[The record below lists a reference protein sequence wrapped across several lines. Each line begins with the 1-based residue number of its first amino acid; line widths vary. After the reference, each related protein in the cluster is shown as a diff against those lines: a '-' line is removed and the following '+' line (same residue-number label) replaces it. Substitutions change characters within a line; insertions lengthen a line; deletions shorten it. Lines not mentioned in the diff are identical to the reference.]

1 MEQFLTGI
9 ASGTSPRELVNTCLS
24 QIGDIPDEATLGFL
38 YITDALSREFEH
50 IHQLLEQGTRIPH
63 WIGTV
68 GVAICATERE
78 IYDQPA
84 MVVMIADIPTSQYRV
99 IPTLTS
105 DVESFQVS
113 NENWLAKQASSF
125 GIVHAD
131 PSNPA
136 APSLIDLLANALPN
150 SFFVGGLTS
159 SQSHHYQL
167 ADTIDLNGISG
178 VLFSDDTDVL
188 VDHTQGCSPIGPVRH
203 IEQCHRNIIGSIDG
217 VTALDALK
225 QDVGEVLARDLN
237 RIAGYV
243 FAGLPIPHSDTGDY
257 LVRNL
262 IGIDANQ
269 GLVAIGEL
277 VESGN
282 PIMFCRRDGNTAV
295 ADMQAMLERLRK
307 RCSGQNPRGGLYI
320 SCLGRGRNQFGEDSE
335 ELKLINETLGDF
347 PLVGFFANG
356 ELYHNRLYGYTGV
369 LTLFL

>member
-1 MEQFLTGI
+1 MQQFLTGI

-24 QIGDIPDEATLGFL
+24 QVGDIPAEATLGFI
-38 YITDALSREFEH
+38 YTTDALSRELEH
-50 IHQLLEQGTRIPH
+50 IHQLLKQATGISH
-63 WIGTV
+63 WIGTI
-68 GVAICATERE
+68 GVAICATDQE

-84 MVVMIADIPTSQYRV
+84 MAVMIADIPRDQFRI

-105 DVESFQVS
+105 SVDEFQA
-113 NENWLAKQASSF
+113 ENKAWLERLDHSF

-136 APSLIDLLANALPN
+136 APTLIDLLADSIPN

-167 ADTIDLNGISG
+167 ADTISLNGISG
-178 VLFSDDTDVL
+178 ALFAPETEVL

-217 VTALDALK
+217 MTAVEALK
-225 QDVGEVLARDLN
+225 KDVGEVLARDLN
-237 RIAGYV
+237 RVAGYV
-243 FAGLPIPHSDTGDY
+243 FAGLPIQQSDTGDY

-262 IGIDANQ
+262 VGIDANQ

-277 VESGN
+277 VESGD

-295 ADMQAMLERLRK
+295 ADMKAMLERLSK
-307 RCSGQNPRGGLYI
+307 RCGGRTPRGGLYV
-320 SCLGRGRNQFGEDSE
+320 SCLGRGRNQFGDESE
-335 ELKLINETLGDF
+335 ELKLISETLGKF